1 MGVFGCKYCDCDK
14 EKMEDTT
21 EEMKIN
27 YNTPIVIT
35 ANKPT
40 NKNNKGKDDTLS
52 KNNEDFN
59 SLSIQVNS
67 DIDTIQRDNFSNE
80 ISTNNFET
88 NNNINNIVKDMINS
102 NNNIYSVNWCA
113 MRVIRACCGFGHREV
128 FSNISMK
135 IDEAILRMEALG
147 HDFFLYLDEDDDRIS
162 VVYIRRDGGYGVIQA
177 ENTIA

>member
-40 NKNNKGKDDTLS
+40 NKNDKGKDDTIS

-59 SLSIQVNS
+59 SLSIQINS
-67 DIDTIQRDNFSNE
+67 DIDTIQRENFSNE

-88 NNNINNIVKDMINS
+88 NNNINNIVKDMLNSNKINNDNIIEESPNELELNNRKESSNKNININNS
-102 NNNIYSVNWCA
+102 NNNN
-113 MRVIRACCGFGHREV
+113 
-128 FSNISMK
+128 NISLK
-135 IDEAILRMEALG
+135 NLNYFLLHYIA
-147 HDFFLYLDEDDDRIS
+147 FFVLC
-162 VVYIRRDGGYGVIQA
+162 
-177 ENTIA
+177 